1 MSARLCVLLFL
12 LAAPVLS
19 NAQSVNQDESRVP
32 AYALPELLRTSSGET
47 VKSAKDWE
55 RKRRPEILKIFE
67 REVYGQTPGT
77 RIPVSY
83 QVKSVEKAAFGGKA
97 TRKEIRVQFPQGK
110 FMDLLLYVPN
120 DARGKVPVFLGLN
133 FLGNQSLEKDP
144 SIPLTASWQRN
155 NKGLGVAENR
165 ATENTRGASML
176 NWPVEYII
184 SKGYALATVYYC
196 DIFPDHADGREA
208 SIQTLFVPG
217 KDPQQ
222 EWGAIGAW
230 AWGLSRAVDYL
241 ETDPAVDAK
250 KIAVLGHS
258 RLGKA
263 AIWAGAQDKR
273 FGVVISNNSGE
284 GGAAITRRGFGETIA
299 VINKNFPH
307 WFAPNYKKYSGK
319 ENDLPVDY
327 HELIA
332 LIAPRPVYV
341 ASASEDLWADP
352 KGEYLSLYHAGP
364 VYRLYGKQILDSPEP
379 PAAQKPVSTDFMGYH
394 MREGGH
400 DILLYDW
407 EQYVKFAD
415 KHFKSK

>member
-1 MSARLCVLLFL
+1 MRTLFLVLLLLTVFL
-12 LAAPVLS
+12 DRS
-19 NAQSVNQDESRVP
+19 NAQPVNQDESKVP
-32 AYALPELLRTSSGET
+32 TYTLPPLLKTSSGET
-47 VKSAKDWE
+47 VKSARDWE
-55 RKRRPEILKIFE
+55 RKRRPEILRLFE
-67 REVYGQTPGT
+67 REVYGQTPGSA
-77 RIPVSY
+77 IPVSY
-83 QVKSVEKAAFGGKA
+83 QVKSVEKAALGGKA
-97 TRKEIRVQFPQGK
+97 TRKEIRVLFPQDK

-144 SIPLTASWQRN
+144 QIPMTASWQRN
-155 NKGLGVAENR
+155 NKGLGVTENR

-176 NWPVEYII
+176 NWPVEYIL

-196 DIFPDHADGREA
+196 DIFPDHAEGREA
-208 SIQTLFVPG
+208 SVQTLFSPNEN
-217 KDPQQ
+217 PQH

-241 ETDPAVDAK
+241 ETDPAIDAK

-263 AIWAGAQDKR
+263 ALWAGAQDKR

-284 GGAAITRRGFGETIA
+284 GGAAVTRRRFGETIT
-299 VINKNFPH
+299 VINRNFPH
-307 WFAPNYKKYSGK
+307 WFAPAYKKYDNR
-319 ENDLPVDY
+319 EDDLPVDY
-327 HELIA
+327 HELVA

-364 VYRLYGKQILDSPEP
+364 VYSLYGKKILASPEA
-379 PAAQKPVSTDFMGYH
+379 PAAQQPVSTDFMGYH

-415 KHFKSK
+415 RHFR

>member
-1 MSARLCVLLFL
+1 MSVRIYALLFFT
-12 LAAPVLS
+12 AAVRIS
-19 NAQSVNQDESRVP
+19 DAQPVNQDESKVP
-32 AYALPELLRTSSGET
+32 AYTLPALLKTSSGEA
-47 VKSAKDWE
+47 VKSVTDWE
-55 RKRRPEILKIFE
+55 RKRRPEILRLFE

-77 RIPVSY
+77 GMPVSY
-83 QVKSVEKAAFGGKA
+83 QVKSVEKAALGGKA
-97 TRKEIRVQFPQGK
+97 TRREIRVQFPQNK
-110 FMDLLLYVPN
+110 FMDILLYVPN

-144 SIPLTASWQRN
+144 QIPMTASWQRN
-155 NKGLGVAENR
+155 NKGLGVTENR

-176 NWPVEYII
+176 NWPVEYIL
-184 SKGYALATVYYC
+184 SKGYALATIYYC
-196 DIFPDHADGREA
+196 DIFPDHADGRDA
-208 SIQTLFVPG
+208 SIQVLFPDNKV
-217 KDPQQ
+217 PQQ

-241 ETDPAVDAK
+241 ETDPAIDAGK
-250 KIAVLGHS
+250 VAVLGHS

-263 AIWAGAQDKR
+263 ALWAGAQDKR
-273 FGVVISNNSGE
+273 FGIVISNNSGE
-284 GGAAITRRGFGETIA
+284 GGAAITRRRFGETIA
-299 VINKNFPH
+299 IINKNFPH
-307 WFAPNYKKYSGK
+307 WFAPAYKKYDNR
-319 ENDLPVDY
+319 EDDLPVDY
-327 HELIA
+327 HELVA

-364 VYRLYGKQILDSPEP
+364 VYRLYGKKVLDSPEAA
-379 PAAQKPVSTDFMGYH
+379 PAQQPVSTDFMGYH

-415 KHFKSK
+415 RHFK